1 MMRKILLASVMMVAL
16 SGCQMTSQS
25 QADWKQDNKIE
36 VMNAQIQL
44 NSAVWV
50 DQMPTIGEE
59 RDESNVNFALTLTSK
74 QVIAPELVI
83 DKVIIRQGDNS
94 WPLTEEEFEVRVHD
108 NHTWEIAG
116 QSFYDIDAAQPVDI
130 AIEANNE
137 WIVETEVQIDTVY

>member
-16 SGCQMTSQS
+16 SGCQMTSQP
-25 QADWKQDNKIE
+25 QIDWKQDNKIE

-50 DQMPTIGEE
+50 DQMPTIGEV
-59 RDESNVNFALTLTSK
+59 RDESNVHFALTLTSE
-74 QVIAPELVI
+74 QVIVPELVI
-83 DKVIIRQGDNS
+83 DKVIIRQGDSS
-94 WPLTEEEFEVRVHD
+94 WPLTEDEFEVRVHD

-116 QSFYDIDAAQPVDI
+116 QSFYDIDATQPVDI

-137 WIVETEVQIDTVY
+137 WIIETDVQIDTVY

>member
-1 MMRKILLASVMMVAL
+1 MRKILLASVMMVAL

>member
-1 MMRKILLASVMMVAL
+1 MKKALFASVMMIAL
-16 SGCQMTSQS
+16 SGCQMTSQP
-25 QADWKQDNKIE
+25 QVDWSQDNQVE
-36 VMNAQIQL
+36 MMNAQIQL

-50 DQMPTIGEE
+50 DRMPTIGDEK
-59 RDESNVNFALTLTSK
+59 DESKVNFALTLTSK

-83 DKVIIRQGDNS
+83 NTVVVRQGTQS
-94 WPLTEEEFEVRVHD
+94 WEMAESEFEVRVHD